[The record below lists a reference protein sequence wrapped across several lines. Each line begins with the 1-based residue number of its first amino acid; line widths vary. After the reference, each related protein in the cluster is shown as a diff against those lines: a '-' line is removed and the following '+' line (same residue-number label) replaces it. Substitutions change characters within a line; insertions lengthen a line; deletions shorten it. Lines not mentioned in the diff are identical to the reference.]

1 MFVVTRNTAV
11 QRFDRV
17 RKRLVLIL
25 DKTKFIKYKLYFI
38 VTFKMQDPKIRPN
51 RMVDI
56 EGNCVKAVETYM
68 QVKAE
73 SNDFIRS
80 VHKI

>member
-1 MFVVTRNTAV
+1 M
-11 QRFDRV
+11 
-17 RKRLVLIL
+17 
-25 DKTKFIKYKLYFI
+25 I
-38 VTFKMQDPKIRPN
+38 VTFKMQDPKIRPK
-51 RMVDI
+51 RMIDI

-80 VHKI
+80 VHKTYVKKKVHTDFSVLSFIKKILTSCWYSVEI